1 MKQLFVGRYLR
12 GFNRFISITSK
23 LMNKSE
29 EVERREKILVF
40 WERFWL
46 EATKEACGI
55 GRSTLFLWK
64 KKRKMNDLS
73 PKSKRPH
80 HLRRPTTKI
89 RTVDAI
95 SQFRRAFPFLGKDKL
110 ERVLKEAHIDVSAS
124 TIGRVIVRENLP
136 SSPKTHV
143 AKHKHRKRKDRLP
156 SDYPVKAPG
165 DLICMD
171 TITIQEHNEKKYI
184 ITLVDYFSRVAIS
197 RVYASPSSRNAK
209 DLLLR
214 MRIVLGTDIKA
225 VNTDNGGEFL
235 AEFERA
241 CHEMNIK
248 HFFTYPRTPKM
259 NPLAERFNRTIQE
272 EAAFPLFSE
281 PIEVWNKYI
290 AHYIML
296 YNFFR
301 PHYSLAYDTPVD
313 IFLHHSQSNMLWTHS
328 CSCVFVR
335 FFIIY

>member
-1 MKQLFVGRYLR
+1 MKQLFVGRYLW

-23 LMNKSE
+23 LMNKPE
-29 EVERREKILVF
+29 EVERREKILIF
-40 WERFWL
+40 WEKYGL
-46 EATKEACGI
+46 QATKDAYGV

-64 KKRKMNDLS
+64 KRKSIGLLS
-73 PKSKRPH
+73 PISKRPH
-80 HLRRPTTKI
+80 HPRKPTTPLKI
-89 RTVDAI
+89 VDAI

-110 ERVLKEAHIDVSAS
+110 ERVLKDSNIDVSAS
-124 TIGRVIVRENLP
+124 TIGRVIDRENLP

-143 AKHKHRKRKDRLP
+143 AKCKHRKGKDRLP
-156 SDYPVKAPG
+156 NDYPIKIPG

-171 TITIQEHNEKKYI
+171 TITIQEQNEKKYI

-197 RVYASPSSRNAK
+197 RVYATPCSRNTK
-209 DLLLR
+209 DLLMR
-214 MRIVLGTDIKA
+214 MKIVLGTDIKA

-241 CHEMNIK
+241 CQEMGIK

-259 NPLAERFNRTIQE
+259 NPFAERFNRTIQE
-272 EAAFPLFSE
+272 EANFPLFSE
-281 PIEVWNKYI
+281 SLEVWNKYI

-301 PHYSLAYDTPVD
+301 PHYALAYDTPVD
-313 IFLHHSQSNMLWTHS
+313 IFLYHSQSNMLWTHT
-328 CSCVFVR
+328 
-335 FFIIY
+335 

>member
-1 MKQLFVGRYLR
+1 MRYEYVGRWLS
-12 GFNRFISITSK
+12 GFGRFISITTK
-23 LMNKSE
+23 LMNKPE
-29 EVERREKILVF
+29 EVERREKILAF
-40 WERFWL
+40 WQKFGL
-46 EATKEACGI
+46 EATMEAYGV

-64 KKRKMNDLS
+64 KKKAINDLS

-80 HLRRPTTKI
+80 HLRKPSTPLTTI
-89 RTVDAI
+89 DAI

-110 ERVLKEAHIDVSAS
+110 ERVLQDSGIDVSAS
-124 TIGRVIVRENLP
+124 TVGRVIIRENLP

-143 AKHKHRKRKDRLP
+143 AKCRHRKRKDRLP
-156 SDYPVKAPG
+156 DNYPVKTPG

-171 TITIQEHNEKKYI
+171 TITIQENSMKKYI
-184 ITLVDYFSRVAIS
+184 ITLVDYYSRVAIS

-214 MRIVLGTDIKA
+214 MKIVLGADIKA

-235 AEFERA
+235 AEFEKA
-241 CHEMNIK
+241 CQEMNIK

-272 EAAFPLFSE
+272 EANFPLFSE

-301 PHYSLAYDTPVD
+301 PHKSLAYETPVD

-328 CSCVFVR
+328 FV
-335 FFIIY
+335 

>member
-1 MKQLFVGRYLR
+1 MKQLFIGRRLS
-12 GFNRFISITSK
+12 GFGRFISITRK
-23 LMNKSE
+23 LMNKPE
-29 EVERREKILVF
+29 EVARREKILIF
-40 WERFWL
+40 WEKFGL
-46 EATKEACGI
+46 EATKEAYGI
-55 GRSTLFLWK
+55 GRSTLFLWRK
-64 KKRKMNDLS
+64 KKSLNDLS
-73 PKSKRPH
+73 PRNKRPH
-80 HLRRPTTKI
+80 RLRKPKTPLNI
-89 RTVDAI
+89 IDAI

-110 ERVLKEAHIDVSAS
+110 ERLLKDSNINVSSS
-124 TIGRVIVRENLP
+124 TIGRVIQRENLP

-143 AKHKHRKRKDRLP
+143 AKCKHRKRKDRLP
-156 SDYPVKAPG
+156 SDYPVKVPG

-171 TITIQEHNEKKYI
+171 TITIQEQNAKKYI

-214 MRIVLGTDIKA
+214 MKIVLGADIKA

-235 AEFERA
+235 AEFEKA
-241 CHEMNIK
+241 CQEMGIK

-272 EAAFPLFSE
+272 EANFPLFSE
-281 PIEVWNKYI
+281 PIEVWNRYV

-301 PHYSLAYDTPVD
+301 PHHSLAYDTPVD
-313 IFLHHSQSNMLWTHS
+313 IFLNHSQSNMLWTHTG
-328 CSCVFVR
+328 
-335 FFIIY
+335 I

>member
-1 MKQLFVGRYLR
+1 
-12 GFNRFISITSK
+12 
-23 LMNKSE
+23 MN
-29 EVERREKILVF
+29 
-40 WERFWL
+40 
-46 EATKEACGI
+46 
-55 GRSTLFLWK
+55 
-64 KKRKMNDLS
+64 
-73 PKSKRPH
+73 
-80 HLRRPTTKI
+80 
-89 RTVDAI
+89 
-95 SQFRRAFPFLGKDKL
+95 
-110 ERVLKEAHIDVSAS
+110 
-124 TIGRVIVRENLP
+124 
-136 SSPKTHV
+136 
-143 AKHKHRKRKDRLP
+143 
-156 SDYPVKAPG
+156 
-165 DLICMD
+165 
-171 TITIQEHNEKKYI
+171 KKYI

-328 CSCVFVR
+328 NTCKKK
-335 FFIIY
+335 